1 MTSADPVLSRN
12 GSCVVRHSKCGA
24 PNNRAISP
32 RNGGSRPGCGVI
44 VMQRLIGWIGRSHAG
59 SADASSADPM
69 CLSETNGIQD
79 KDDSECPWLTQESA
93 PLADHLDP
101 TPSLPLGSQ
110 CPKVHQGGTNLTL
123 GRRGGNYRKVG
134 PLYFGRGAAGY
145 GNCPALSGSGVKTSS
160 NRLTAD
166 PRSRR
171 CWGRGTSLPANKTE
185 IDFDHPRRNWEL
197 IRRV

>member
-1 MTSADPVLSRN
+1 MVPRCCKIALLGMTL
-12 GSCVVRHSKCGA
+12 
-24 PNNRAISP
+24 
-32 RNGGSRPGCGVI
+32 PGCGVI
-44 VMQRLIGWIGRSHAG
+44 VMQKLIGWTRRSHAG

-134 PLYFGRGAAGY
+134 PLYFGRGAAGN
-145 GNCPALSGSGVKTSS
+145 GNCLAFERLSALKPHR
-160 NRLTAD
+160 NRITAN
-166 PRSRR
+166 PVHVR
-171 CWGRGTSLPANKTE
+171 CWAAGRLY
-185 IDFDHPRRNWEL
+185 RRT
-197 IRRV
+197 RPK